1 MSPYTAGSVG
11 IVVLLAAAAYVGEW
25 CGILAFAI
33 ALLMVFELDLHSAA
47 ERGDDDKPNGEM
59 L

>member
-1 MSPYTAGSVG
+1 VSLYTAAGIG
-11 IVVLLAAAAYVGEW
+11 IVILMAAAAFIGEW

-33 ALLMVFELDLHSAA
+33 ALLMVFELDLHA
-47 ERGDDDKPNGEM
+47 EPESDDNDDLKGDS

>member
-1 MSPYTAGSVG
+1 MNLYTLLGCG
-11 IVVLLAAAAYVGEW
+11 IVLLMSVAAYVGEW

-33 ALLMVFELDLHSAA
+33 ALLMVFELDLHT
-47 ERGDDDKPNGEM
+47 EPDDNGDTKGDI